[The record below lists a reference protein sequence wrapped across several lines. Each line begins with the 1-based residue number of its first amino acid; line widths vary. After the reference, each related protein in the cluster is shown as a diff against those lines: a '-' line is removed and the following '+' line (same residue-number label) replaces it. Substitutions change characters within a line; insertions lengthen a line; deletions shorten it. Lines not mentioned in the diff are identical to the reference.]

1 MLPEVSPDNGVAA
14 AATPAAAAAR
24 SAWWV
29 RVLARIPLRVLY
41 GCAAFLGWLTYR
53 LFPYRERVV
62 RENLTCAFPD
72 FDEPRLRSVMRGYY
86 LGFAQML
93 VEVIKAVTLPADEIH
108 PCGRLL
114 ALEAAPGLP
123 EQRPAVLLAAHA

>member
-1 MLPEVSPDNGVAA
+1 MLPAASPDNGVPAA
-14 AATPAAAAAR
+14 AAPTAAAAR

-93 VEVIKAVTLPADEIH
+93 VEVIKAATLPADEIR
-108 PCGRLL
+108 PRVRIVNLAAARALL
-114 ALEAAPGLP
+114 APG
-123 EQRPAVLLAAHA
+123 QAV